1 MAHDKLAELQG
12 YRNERAGLREDAKPG
27 RIDAVDAE
35 ISRVEGD
42 LSGEAA
48 GLRRA
53 EAELRSIGHDGQAD
67 AMAARAAAIEAVV
80 GVMAGRAEDA
90 TQATPRERA
99 VRNKSDDTKGR

>member
-42 LSGEAA
+42 LRGEAA

-67 AMAARAAAIEAVV
+67 AIAARAAAIEAAVNPD
-80 GVMAGRAEDA
+80 GGSRDAGESK
-90 TQATPRERA
+90 PRERA
-99 VRNKSDDTKGR
+99 VRKPAGEKA